1 MSAMDSLAKLSV
13 GRGDDAAI
21 AFAPDDVPP
30 DQAKQLAQEIAR
42 HLGES
47 GLPRGQRVC
56 WIIAAEASDDE
67 SRTAKLASAIAD
79 AVTGSLLIIHDPR
92 DLDALIFQRRIAG
105 QRRGGVY
112 LNAAWQSASVRIAC
126 GEPMSVLFGL
136 CAWFNQ
142 PARLRPEDLNA
153 NIVLGRPGD

>member
-21 AFAPDDVPP
+21 AFSPDVPP

-47 GLPRGQRVC
+47 GLPRGQRV
-56 WIIAAEASDDE
+56 WIIAADASGDE
-67 SRTAKLASAIAD
+67 SRTAKLASGIAD
-79 AVTGSLLIIHDPR
+79 AGTGSLLIIHDPR

-112 LNAAWQSASVRIAC
+112 LNHAWQSASVRIGC
-126 GEPMSVLFGL
+126 GDGL
-136 CAWFNQ
+136 ALVDGLSAWFN
-142 PARLRPEDLNA
+142 PVARLSADDLHA
-153 NIVLGRPGD
+153 DLLIDD

>member
-1 MSAMDSLAKLSV
+1 MSAMQSLAELSV
-13 GRGDDAAI
+13 GRGDDAVI
-21 AFAPDDVPP
+21 AFAPDFPP
-30 DQAKQLAQEIAR
+30 DQAEQLAQEIAW
-42 HLGES
+42 HLGAS
-47 GLPRGQRVC
+47 GLPRGQRV
-56 WIIAAEASDDE
+56 WIIAADASDDE

-79 AVTGSLLIIHDPR
+79 AGTGSLLIIHDPR